1 MIIKT
6 TRYLMIIITVI
17 VCSIYLPEIYWKLFS
32 ESVRVPMILYSPI
45 TEKFL
50 IFNFTAE
57 NKFVDED
64 GKIYS
69 RSKFEAMEPIF
80 YFRQLVT
87 ENRMPDSLKGI
98 ALDFA
103 EIRRNNFR
111 IKIYPSQLETPQIKL
126 FPMIESRSGRAN
138 LSMPEDVFRITENAI
153 EFIDCYSNSID
164 EEKTDYFTDALKKE
178 NFVFPSK
185 FIFGNPTTRKPF
197 DEGYFIVDS
206 EDKIFHVKMIKGMP
220 FCKNINAPKD
230 FRVKSMSIA
239 ENALKEFYGIII
251 TQTDEIFIISYDNYK
266 LIKVPA
272 DGYNTK
278 NTEMI
283 FKGDIFFRGVQ
294 LVNADSVVVYTL
306 NKKYKVI
313 DRYSEKIKNIKKE
326 TAGIVESYMFPFVI
340 ETQSESTSF
349 LDLYFRLCGMGALI
363 INFVLLVIAIIMYKM
378 KGYELL
384 KNIPDF
390 LLIGLTGI
398 YGLIAV
404 IIFIP
409 FDKTK

>member
-1 MIIKT
+1 M
-6 TRYLMIIITVI
+6 
-17 VCSIYLPEIYWKLFS
+17 FS
-32 ESVRVPMILYSPI
+32 L
-45 TEKFL
+45 
-50 IFNFTAE
+50 
-57 NKFVDED
+57 
-64 GKIYS
+64 
-69 RSKFEAMEPIF
+69 
-80 YFRQLVT
+80 Q
-87 ENRMPDSLKGI
+87 SL
-98 ALDFA
+98 
-103 EIRRNNFR
+103 
-111 IKIYPSQLETPQIKL
+111 S
-126 FPMIESRSGRAN
+126 
-138 LSMPEDVFRITENAI
+138 
-153 EFIDCYSNSID
+153 
-164 EEKTDYFTDALKKE
+164 
-178 NFVFPSK
+178 
-185 FIFGNPTTRKPF
+185 KPF

>member
-87 ENRMPDSLKGI
+87 ENRMPDSLRGI

-185 FIFGNPTTRKPF
+185 FI
-197 DEGYFIVDS
+197 
-206 EDKIFHVKMIKGMP
+206 
-220 FCKNINAPKD
+220 
-230 FRVKSMSIA
+230 
-239 ENALKEFYGIII
+239 
-251 TQTDEIFIISYDNYK
+251 
-266 LIKVPA
+266 
-272 DGYNTK
+272 
-278 NTEMI
+278 
-283 FKGDIFFRGVQ
+283 
-294 LVNADSVVVYTL
+294 
-306 NKKYKVI
+306 
-313 DRYSEKIKNIKKE
+313 
-326 TAGIVESYMFPFVI
+326 
-340 ETQSESTSF
+340 
-349 LDLYFRLCGMGALI
+349 
-363 INFVLLVIAIIMYKM
+363 
-378 KGYELL
+378 
-384 KNIPDF
+384 
-390 LLIGLTGI
+390 
-398 YGLIAV
+398 
-404 IIFIP
+404 
-409 FDKTK
+409 